1 MNLEEQNLQQESQ
14 HQPKQEHED
23 EAVVGGNKKKWLG
36 WPGESVF
43 RMLVLAQKVV
53 GIIGRKGELIKK

>member
-23 EAVVGGNKKKWLG
+23 EAVVGGNKKKW
-36 WPGESVF
+36 PGESVF

>member
-14 HQPKQEHED
+14 HQPKHEV